1 MKCLRRLG
9 TYLAICAIGVVPAA
23 LAGTTPTAL
32 AAPAGPPASHV
43 EVQHAGPTLT
53 APPVPP
59 LFSGEGPAAY
69 TFSLEAGIYVVGV
82 TAIYNAQN
90 DPEGAGECSFYGHID
105 GVQNSTHVELSDLGP
120 VVGMVDYFYN
130 PVVTFA
136 AGEYTLDVVWPT
148 NCNWSVQIRYG
159 QPVTTSTTSSSA
171 ARSIGIVSVGA
182 YIIRGGKFTP
192 VTVVPMGQP
201 VYFFVFYKVVGILP
215 TTLTGHVTVQQRSGP
230 PTTFSLKAV
239 KGVDRA
245 YFAGVFSRKT
255 ALLGHATATFAL
267 AAGPL
272 RATRLLNFT
281 LANTLN
287 AASG

>member
-1 MKCLRRLG
+1 MKLLRRPG
-9 TYLAICAIGVVPAA
+9 TYLAICAIALVPMA

-32 AAPAGPPASHV
+32 AAPAGPPPQVAAHR
-43 EVQHAGPTLT
+43 AGPTLT

-59 LFSGEGPAAY
+59 LFSGDGPATY
-69 TFSLEAGIYVVGV
+69 TFGLEAGIYVVGV

-90 DPEGAGECSFYGHID
+90 DPEGNGECSFYGHID
-105 GVQNSTHVELSDLGP
+105 GVQNSTHVELSDLAP

-159 QPVTTSTTSSSA
+159 QPVTTSTTSASA

-182 YIIRGGKFTP
+182 YLIRGGKFTP

-201 VYFFVFYKVVGILP
+201 VYFFVFYKVVGSLP

-255 ALLGHATATFAL
+255 ALPGHATATFAL
-267 AAGPL
+267 TAGAL

-287 AASG
+287 VASG